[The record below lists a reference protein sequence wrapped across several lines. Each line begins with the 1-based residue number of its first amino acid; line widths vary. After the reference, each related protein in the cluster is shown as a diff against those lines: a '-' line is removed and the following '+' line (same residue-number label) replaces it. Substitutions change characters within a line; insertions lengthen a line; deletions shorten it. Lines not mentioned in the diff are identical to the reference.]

1 MKMDFLGLRNL
12 TVLQNAVNLIQEGRG
27 VQLDI
32 DRIDFDDKAVLDSIG
47 TGRTEGVFQLESGGM
62 KSFMKELKPQ
72 SLEDIIAGISLYR
85 PGPMDF
91 IPAYIRGKNNPDSV
105 TYDCPQL
112 EPILAPTYG
121 CIVYQEQVMQIVREL
136 AGYTLGRS
144 DLVRRAMSKKKGS
157 VMEKERKNFVY
168 GNQEEGVPGC
178 ISNGIEERIA
188 NKIYDDMIDFAKY
201 AFNKSHA
208 AAYAVVAYQT
218 AYLKY
223 YYPLE
228 YMAALM
234 TSVMGHIGKIS
245 EYIFTCRQM
254 GIKVLPPSANDGES
268 NFSVSDGAIRYGLSA
283 IKSVN
288 HAFIQNLC
296 EERRERGK
304 FTSLNDFLTRMADK
318 EINKRVVENL
328 IKAGALDDLGPTRKQ
343 CMMVYVGIMD
353 EIVQN
358 KKNTMAGQL
367 TDKMKKNITRVTTD
381 FILEEETGQTR
392 VKDGELAVVGGM
404 IVDKTIKYTRNNQT
418 MAFLTLEDLVGN
430 LEVIIFPKIYEKCS
444 SILNVDEKVFI
455 KGRAVT
461 EEEKN
466 GKLICEKI
474 YSFDD
479 TPKELWLQFATRK
492 EYEQREEQVLD
503 LLRDGFGKN
512 RVIIYISGEK
522 MMKRLPVNCS
532 VDVSSEKV
540 NTLTNIFGEKN
551 VKVVEKSIENLSKRD

>member
-1 MKMDFLGLRNL
+1 MLFR
-12 TVLQNAVNLIQEGRG
+12 
-27 VQLDI
+27 
-32 DRIDFDDKAVLDSIG
+32 
-47 TGRTEGVFQLESGGM
+47 
-62 KSFMKELKPQ
+62 
-72 SLEDIIAGISLYR
+72 
-85 PGPMDF
+85 
-91 IPAYIRGKNNPDSV
+91 
-105 TYDCPQL
+105 
-112 EPILAPTYG
+112 
-121 CIVYQEQVMQIVREL
+121 
-136 AGYTLGRS
+136 
-144 DLVRRAMSKKKGS
+144 
-157 VMEKERKNFVY
+157 
-168 GNQEEGVPGC
+168 
-178 ISNGIEERIA
+178 
-188 NKIYDDMIDFAKY
+188 
-201 AFNKSHA
+201 
-208 AAYAVVAYQT
+208 
-218 AYLKY
+218 
-223 YYPLE
+223 
-228 YMAALM
+228 
-234 TSVMGHIGKIS
+234 S
-245 EYIFTCRQM
+245 EY
-254 GIKVLPPSANDGES
+254 A
-268 NFSVSDGAIRYGLSA
+268 
-283 IKSVN
+283 
-288 HAFIQNLC
+288 
-296 EERRERGK
+296 
-304 FTSLNDFLTRMADK
+304 
-318 EINKRVVENL
+318 
-328 IKAGALDDLGPTRKQ
+328 
-343 CMMVYVGIMD
+343 
-353 EIVQN
+353 
-358 KKNTMAGQL
+358 
-367 TDKMKKNITRVTTD
+367 DKMKKNITRVTTD